1 MSRTP
6 ETTYH
11 PHFQWRSPIKTGILG
26 QKLVETAVNK
36 RLFSIVVLRASGGTA
51 AKLTDN
57 QVSSMISG
65 QGAGSR

>member
-1 MSRTP
+1 
-6 ETTYH
+6 
-11 PHFQWRSPIKTGILG
+11 LG

-36 RLFSIVVLRASGGTA
+36 GLFSIVVLRASGGTA